1 MVRLAALVA
10 AGGGLVASMAAGR
23 LLADVRAPG
32 RVAGALFAVGIA
44 FGFIGSQ
51 TAGLLA
57 EPDGFYDL
65 SFYLGGL
72 ALAAVGA
79 CLACGV
85 AVSSLVVAATE
96 QVLDGRRGI
105 AVLVALAA
113 SPRLVVR
120 VVRRQLVLAAVPPVV
135 LATFLAWWWPNGTEL
150 DVATN
155 AVALPATLAVAG
167 GAAWLASLLA
177 ARFVRPAVVEAAQPE
192 NLRAP

>member
-1 MVRLAALVA
+1 VS
-10 AGGGLVASMAAGR
+10 SMAAGR
-23 LLADVRAPG
+23 LLADTRAPG

-44 FGFIGSQ
+44 FGFIGAQ
-51 TAGLLA
+51 TTALLA
-57 EPDGFYDL
+57 DQYAIDDL
-65 SFYLGGL
+65 LFYLGGL
-72 ALAAVGA
+72 GLAGLGA

-113 SPRLVVR
+113 SPSLVVR
-120 VVRRQLVLAAVPPVV
+120 VVRRQLVLVAVPPVV
-135 LATFLAWWWPNGTEL
+135 LAAFLTWWWPHGTAL
-150 DVATN
+150 DIGTN
-155 AVALPATLAVAG
+155 AVALPVTLAVAG
-167 GAAWLASLLA
+167 GVAWLASLVA